1 MIVDGLPAP
10 PALQRKL
17 GKNSKVLSEITMATT
32 VAVSLYT
39 QLMYVQDSEL
49 ETADLLCIY

>member
-1 MIVDGLPAP
+1 
-10 PALQRKL
+10 
-17 GKNSKVLSEITMATT
+17 MATT